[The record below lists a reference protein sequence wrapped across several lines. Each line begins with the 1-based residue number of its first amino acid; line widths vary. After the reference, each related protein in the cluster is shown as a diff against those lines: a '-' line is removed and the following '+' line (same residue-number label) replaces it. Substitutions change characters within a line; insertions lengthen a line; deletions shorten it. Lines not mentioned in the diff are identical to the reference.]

1 MTLDFS
7 SEAPDQK
14 NFLKS
19 VGKVGKNV
27 GNAAK
32 KVLPV
37 AQKVLPVAS
46 VFVPAL
52 RPITAVVEAIP
63 SRG

>member
-1 MTLDFS
+1 MDLNFS
-7 SEAPDQK
+7 SKAPEEK
-14 NFLKS
+14 NFMKS
-19 VGKVGKNV
+19 VGKIGRNV

-37 AQKVLPVAS
+37 AQKVLPIAS

-52 RPITAVVEAIP
+52 RPVATIVDAIP
-63 SRG
+63 SNR

>member
-1 MTLDFS
+1 MEINFS

-19 VGKVGKNV
+19 VGKVGKN
-27 GNAAK
+27 
-32 KVLPV
+32 VLPV

>member
-1 MTLDFS
+1 MELSFS
-7 SEAPDQK
+7 SEAPQQK

-19 VGKVGKNV
+19 VGKVGKNI

-37 AQKVLPVAS
+37 AAII
-46 VFVPAL
+46 VPAL
-52 RPITAVVEAIP
+52 RPVAAIVDAVPA
-63 SRG
+63 RR